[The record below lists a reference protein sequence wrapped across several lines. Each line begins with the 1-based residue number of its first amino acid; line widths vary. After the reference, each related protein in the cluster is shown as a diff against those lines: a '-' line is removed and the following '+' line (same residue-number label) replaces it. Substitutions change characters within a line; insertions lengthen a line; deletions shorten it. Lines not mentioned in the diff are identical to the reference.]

1 MDNQKIRV
9 RFAPSPTGPLHIGG
23 VRTALYNYLFAR
35 KHEGK
40 IILRIEDT
48 DQNRYVN
55 GAEAYIIESLD
66 WCGIRFDED
75 IVNGGPYG
83 PYRQSERK
91 YIYREYA
98 DELIRNG
105 YAYYAFDTPAELDVM
120 REKEKNKDVRLS
132 QYGPFTR
139 LGMKNSLSL
148 PQDEVIRHISSGEP
162 YVIRIRIPENEE
174 IHVNDLIR
182 GDVLV
187 QSSSLD
193 DKVLFKSDGWPTY
206 HLANIVDD
214 HLMEISHVIRGEEW
228 LPSAPLHV
236 LLYRYLGWEETMPAF
251 AHLPLLLKPDGN
263 GKLSKRDGDR
273 LGFPVFS
280 LQWTDPVTKE
290 ISSGYRESG
299 YFPDA
304 FVNMLAFLGWNPGTE
319 QELFTM
325 DELIHEFSLERVGK
339 HGSKFDP
346 EKALWYNHQYLVK
359 KPEAELIDLLKQEL
373 EKRKVLAED
382 SYIAKVIHLIKERA
396 NLIPDLWDN
405 SWFFFVPPTDYDE
418 QVVQK
423 VWNPAPVV
431 SALLGSFLEEI
442 TDIGEWDHDSVY
454 AFIQDFISRKN
465 MKMGQ
470 LMNPLRL
477 LMVGNNQGPGI
488 MDIATTLGKEE
499 FLKRIKTGLEKM
511 PR

>member
-1 MDNQKIRV
+1 
-9 RFAPSPTGPLHIGG
+9 
-23 VRTALYNYLFAR
+23 
-35 KHEGK
+35 
-40 IILRIEDT
+40 
-48 DQNRYVN
+48 
-55 GAEAYIIESLD
+55 
-66 WCGIRFDED
+66 
-75 IVNGGPYG
+75 
-83 PYRQSERK
+83 
-91 YIYREYA
+91 
-98 DELIRNG
+98 
-105 YAYYAFDTPAELDVM
+105 
-120 REKEKNKDVRLS
+120 
-132 QYGPFTR
+132 
-139 LGMKNSLSL
+139 
-148 PQDEVIRHISSGEP
+148 
-162 YVIRIRIPENEE
+162 
-174 IHVNDLIR
+174 
-182 GDVLV
+182 
-187 QSSSLD
+187 
-193 DKVLFKSDGWPTY
+193 
-206 HLANIVDD
+206 
-214 HLMEISHVIRGEEW
+214 
-228 LPSAPLHV
+228 
-236 LLYRYLGWEETMPAF
+236 
-251 AHLPLLLKPDGN
+251 
-263 GKLSKRDGDR
+263 
-273 LGFPVFS
+273 
-280 LQWTDPVTKE
+280 
-290 ISSGYRESG
+290 
-299 YFPDA
+299 
-304 FVNMLAFLGWNPGTE
+304 VNMLAFLGWNPGTE